1 MTKSVFYRLVGLLRV
16 PHWYNSLSPEKVV
29 AICLYRLA
37 TIREIAN
44 QFSVSESTVVKCTR
58 VVVDLIISQLGNRI
72 SWPST
77 AQELQLCARGFL
89 KYGHIWGC
97 VGALDGSLIQMT
109 NHPGDDS
116 YVDRKNHYSI
126 ALQAVC
132 DSNTRFLD
140 IFVGCQGSM
149 NDSRVLRN
157 SPLVTD
163 GLGPNLP
170 SGYFI
175 VADGGYGLESWLMTP
190 FRGRA
195 RFIPSNQRFNNW
207 LSRSRV
213 RIEHAFGALKGRWRR
228 LQGLDM
234 KLVNATR
241 SIVACCI
248 LHNFLLDENDDWIND
263 NPIPP
268 MPLARNL
275 VPQDRHAA
283 QRRGDQERVRSTIVN
298 QLRRS
303 IVNNN

>member
-1 MTKSVFYRLVGLLRV
+1 M
-16 PHWYNSLSPEKVV
+16 
-29 AICLYRLA
+29 
-37 TIREIAN
+37 
-44 QFSVSESTVVKCTR
+44 
-58 VVVDLIISQLGNRI
+58 
-72 SWPST
+72 
-77 AQELQLCARGFL
+77 
-89 KYGHIWGC
+89 
-97 VGALDGSLIQMT
+97 
-109 NHPGDDS
+109 
-116 YVDRKNHYSI
+116 
-126 ALQAVC
+126 
-132 DSNTRFLD
+132 
-140 IFVGCQGSM
+140 
-149 NDSRVLRN
+149 
-157 SPLVTD
+157 
-163 GLGPNLP
+163 
-170 SGYFI
+170 
-175 VADGGYGLESWLMTP
+175 
-190 FRGRA
+190 
-195 RFIPSNQRFNNW
+195 
-207 LSRSRV
+207 SRSRV